1 MSLEERYQTAL
12 RHHEAGRWHSA
23 EAAYRAVIAA
33 APRFAGARYNLG
45 VVLSERGRFGPA
57 IREFEAALKLQPDY
71 AAASIGLGATFDRV
85 GDGARAEAALR
96 HAVALDAGSAPLWR
110 RLGDVLR
117 GMGQLAA
124 ARDAYDRAIALD
136 PADAAARF
144 GRGFVRL
151 LEGDLPAAW
160 EDYEFRPSQRGV
172 PDPALAPRWRG
183 EDPAGKR
190 LLLYAEQGLGDTIQF
205 LRYVPLLAARGARVL
220 LAIPVPLM
228 PLAAGLEGVF
238 ALVEP
243 APRLPPFD
251 ACCPLPSLPL
261 MFRTGIDTLPQPLPY
276 LVAPPDR
283 LAFWQQRLGRHDGL
297 TVALVWAGNPEH
309 PNDHNRS
316 LGLNEIAPL
325 FDLAGVRWL
334 LLQKGVAQEELRPR
348 RGAVQGLGDALRDF
362 ADTAAV
368 MSCADLVIS
377 VDTAACHLAGALA
390 RPVWTLLPFAP
401 DWRWMPGRDDTPW
414 YPGMRLYRQPRRG
427 DWQGVVGRL
436 AADLAAL
443 AAER

>member
-1 MSLEERYQTAL
+1 MSLEERFEAAL
-12 RHHEAGRWHSA
+12 RHHAAGRWHSA
-23 EAAYRAVIAA
+23 ETGYRAVIAA
-33 APRFAGARYNLG
+33 APRFAAARYNLG
-45 VVLSERGRFGPA
+45 VVLSERGRFVPA
-57 IREFEAALKLQPDY
+57 IREFEAALKLKPDY
-71 AAASIGLGATFDRV
+71 AAASIGLGATLDRV
-85 GDGARAEAALR
+85 GEGARAEAALR
-96 HAVALDAGSAPLWR
+96 QAVALDPGSAPAWR
-110 RLGDVLR
+110 RLGDVVR
-117 GMGQLAA
+117 GLGQRGA
-124 ARDAYDRAIALD
+124 ARDAYDQAIALD

-151 LEGDLPAAW
+151 LEGDLPDAW
-160 EDYEFRPSQRGV
+160 EDYEFRPSQRRA

-183 EDPAGKR
+183 ENPAGKR

-228 PLAAGLEGVF
+228 PLAAGLDGGFE
-238 ALVEP
+238 LVEP
-243 APRLPPFD
+243 APSLPPFD

-261 MFRTGIDTLPQPLPY
+261 LFRSGIDTLPQRLPY

-283 LAFWQQRLGRHDGL
+283 LASWQQRLGRHDGI
-297 TVALVWAGNPEH
+297 TVALVWAGNPDH

-316 LGLNEIAPL
+316 LRLAEVAPL
-325 FDLAGVRWL
+325 FDLAGPRWL
-334 LLQKGVAQEELRPR
+334 LLQKGVSREER
-348 RGAVQGLGDALRDF
+348 RQGRGRVEWLGDALQDF

-401 DWRWMPGRDDTPW
+401 DWRWMVGRDDSPW

-427 DWQGVVGRL
+427 DWSSVVERL

-443 AAER
+443 AAGR